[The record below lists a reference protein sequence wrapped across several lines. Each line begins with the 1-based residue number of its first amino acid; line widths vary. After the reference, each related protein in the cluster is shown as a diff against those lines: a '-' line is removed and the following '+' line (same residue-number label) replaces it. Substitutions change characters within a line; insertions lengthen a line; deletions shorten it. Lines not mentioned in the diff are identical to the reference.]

1 MRYHNMIISEMLDI
15 ALKRYVDEILTRDI
29 LNNDVPS
36 YAASD
41 SMAEILEKMAILHI
55 RTWHLE
61 DDIQAAT
68 TDEEVAD
75 LKRKIDVCFKVKR
88 PQLVAALNAS
98 LDDAIV
104 RAKSVREESVKLY
117 KGVKE

>member
-1 MRYHNMIISEMLDI
+1 MNKNMIISEMLNMV
-15 ALKRYVDEILTRDI
+15 LEKYVDEIMSQDI
-29 LNNDVPS
+29 LYKNIPT

-41 SMAEILEKMAILHI
+41 SMAEILEKMVILHI

-61 DDIQAAT
+61 DAIQAAKS
-68 TDEEVAD
+68 DEEVAD
-75 LKRKIDVCFKVKR
+75 LKRKIDICFKQKR

-104 RAKSVREESVKLY
+104 SARSVREESVKMY

>member
-1 MRYHNMIISEMLDI
+1 MRNMIISRMLDMV
-15 ALKRYVDEILTRDI
+15 LKEYVDEILTQD
-29 LNNDVPS
+29 LLHNNVPS

-61 DDIQAAT
+61 DAIQEAK

-75 LKRKIDVCFKVKR
+75 LKRKIDICFKVKR

-117 KGVKE
+117 KGIRE

>member
-1 MRYHNMIISEMLDI
+1 MNKNMIISEMLDMV
-15 ALKRYVDEILTRDI
+15 LEKYVKEIMKRDI
-29 LNNDVPS
+29 LENDIPS

-61 DDIQAAT
+61 DAIQEAKS
-68 TDEEVAD
+68 DEEVAD
-75 LKRKIDVCFKVKR
+75 LKRKIDICFKQKR

-117 KGVKE
+117 KGVQ

>member
-1 MRYHNMIISEMLDI
+1 MITRNKIISEMLDMV
-15 ALKRYVDEILTRDI
+15 LKKYVEEILTYDS
-29 LNNDVPS
+29 LNGPIQG

-61 DDIQAAT
+61 DAIQEAK

-75 LKRKIDVCFKVKR
+75 LKRKIDICFKVKR

-117 KGVKE
+117 KGIKE

>member
-1 MRYHNMIISEMLDI
+1 MRNQIISEMLDMV
-15 ALKRYVDEILTRDI
+15 LKRYVEEILRHDT
-29 LNNDVPS
+29 LYQDVPA

-61 DDIQAAT
+61 DAIQAAKS
-68 TDEEVAD
+68 DEEIAD

>member
-1 MRYHNMIISEMLDI
+1 MKGNQIISEMLDMI
-15 ALKRYVDEILTRDI
+15 LKQYVEEVLREDI
-29 LNNDVPS
+29 LYQNVPT

-41 SMAEILEKMAILHI
+41 SLAEILEKMAILHI

-61 DDIQAAT
+61 DAIQEAKS
-68 TDEEVAD
+68 DEEVAD
-75 LKRKIDVCFKVKR
+75 LKRKIDICFKQKR

-117 KGVKE
+117 KGVQ